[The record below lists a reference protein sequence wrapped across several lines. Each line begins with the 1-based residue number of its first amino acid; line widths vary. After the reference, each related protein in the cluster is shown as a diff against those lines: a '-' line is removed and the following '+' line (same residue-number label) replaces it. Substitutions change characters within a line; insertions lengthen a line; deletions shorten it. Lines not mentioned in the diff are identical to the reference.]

1 MEIGLTEIG
10 LGSIVVQQSG
20 DGPAMVVA
28 AATGEDMFCVSLDLN
43 MPLKLWCPRAMLKRA
58 ERPQARRDRQPQ
70 AQAA

>member
-1 MEIGLTEIG
+1 MDIG

-28 AATGEDMFCVSLDLN
+28 AATGDDMFCVSLDLS
-43 MPLKLWCPRAMLKRA
+43 MPLKVWCPRAMLKRA
-58 ERPQARRDRQPQ
+58 ERPQGRRVQQPQ